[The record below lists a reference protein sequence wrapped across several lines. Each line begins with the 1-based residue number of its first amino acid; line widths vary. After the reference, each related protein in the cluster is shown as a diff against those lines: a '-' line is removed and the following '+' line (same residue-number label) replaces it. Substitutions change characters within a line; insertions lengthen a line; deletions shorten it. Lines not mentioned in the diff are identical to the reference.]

1 MRPSGNPEALQK
13 RRERA
18 ISLLRNGHQPV
29 DVARQLGIDRRSVR
43 RWNAAYRRNGLSGIQ
58 SRPNTGRPT
67 ALNSGQKT
75 KLQQLLIQGASNQG
89 YESDLWTC
97 RRIRTV
103 IQSKF
108 GINYHPH
115 HMCRLVR
122 SLGWTP
128 QRPERKA
135 VERDE
140 KLIQIWVNR
149 DWRRIKKKLKD

>member
-1 MRPSGNPEALQK
+1 MRPSGNPVTLQK

-18 ISLLRNGHQPV
+18 ISLLQHGNQPV

-43 RWNAAYRRNGLSGIQ
+43 RWNASYRKNGLPGIQ

-67 ALNSGQKT
+67 SLSPVQKT
-75 KLQQLLIQGASNQG
+75 KLQQFLFEGARRQG

-97 RRIRTV
+97 RRIRAV
-103 IQSKF
+103 IQTKF
-108 GINYHPH
+108 GINYHPN

-140 KLIQIWVNR
+140 KLIQIWVSQ
-149 DWRRIKKKLKD
+149 DWRRIKKKPKD

>member
-1 MRPSGNPEALQK
+1 
-13 RRERA
+13 
-18 ISLLRNGHQPV
+18 
-29 DVARQLGIDRRSVR
+29 
-43 RWNAAYRRNGLSGIQ
+43 
-58 SRPNTGRPT
+58 
-67 ALNSGQKT
+67 
-75 KLQQLLIQGASNQG
+75 
-89 YESDLWTC
+89 LWTC